1 MIVILMKEIISK
13 CKKNGKEFLFRLLL
27 QYGAD

>member
-1 MIVILMKEIISK
+1 MIVILMKEIIST
-13 CKKNGKEFLFRLLL
+13 CKKNGKEILFRLLL